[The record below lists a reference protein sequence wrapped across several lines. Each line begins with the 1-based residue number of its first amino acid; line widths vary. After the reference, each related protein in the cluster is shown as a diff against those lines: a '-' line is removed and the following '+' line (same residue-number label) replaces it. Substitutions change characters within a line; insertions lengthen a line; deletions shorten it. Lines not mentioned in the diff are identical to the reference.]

1 MALTTSGRH
10 PAAAPRP
17 KLTLGPV
24 LYHWKAE
31 HWRDF
36 HFKIADEAP
45 VDAVC
50 IGEVV
55 CAKRVPFI
63 APHLADVIERLRAA
77 GKEVVLS
84 TPALVMGEREMALL
98 RDAAEVARS
107 DHLLLEANDLA
118 AVAAFGER
126 AFAVGPTVNV
136 YNEGTLGW
144 LARHGAVRVCLPP
157 ELTGRTIATLA
168 AASPVEIEV
177 FAFGRAPLALS
188 ARCYHA
194 RARGLSKDG
203 CQFVCADD
211 PDGMTVDTL
220 DGQPFLAV
228 NGIQTLSHVWT
239 CLAGA
244 VDELLR
250 AGVNRLR
257 LSPQSVDMVAVARV
271 FCDALE
277 GRCGNDEA
285 AARIAALT
293 PGAERSDGF
302 WRGRPAAPAV
312 ALAE

>member
-1 MALTTSGRH
+1 MALRARSHHRAS
-10 PAAAPRP
+10 AARP

-24 LYHWKAE
+24 LFHWEAGR
-31 HWRDF
+31 WRDF

-50 IGEVV
+50 VGEVV
-55 CAKRVPFI
+55 CAKRAPFI
-63 APHLADVIERLRAA
+63 APHLAAVIERLRAA

-107 DHLLLEANDLA
+107 ENLLPEANDLA

-157 ELTGRTIATLA
+157 ELTSQTVATLA
-168 AASPVEIEV
+168 AASPIELEV
-177 FAFGRAPLALS
+177 FGFGRAPLALS

-194 RARGLSKDG
+194 RSRGLSKAG
-203 CQFVCADD
+203 CQFVCAED
-211 PDGMTVDTL
+211 PDGMQVDTL
-220 DGQPFLAV
+220 DSQPFLAV

-244 VDELLR
+244 ADELRR
-250 AGVNRLR
+250 AGISRLR

-271 FCDALE
+271 FCEALE
-277 GRCGNDEA
+277 GRCDGGEA
-285 AARIAALT
+285 AARIARLT
-293 PGAERSDGF
+293 PGVERSDGF
-302 WRGRPAAPAV
+302 WRGRPVAPAG
-312 ALAE
+312 AIAE

>member
-1 MALTTSGRH
+1 MALRARSRDR
-10 PAAAPRP
+10 AATAGP

-24 LYHWKAE
+24 LFHWEAGR
-31 HWRDF
+31 WRDF

-55 CAKRVPFI
+55 CAKRAPFI
-63 APHLADVIERLRAA
+63 APHLAAVIERLRAA
-77 GKEVVLS
+77 GKQVVLS

-107 DHLLLEANDLA
+107 ENLLLEANDLA
-118 AVAAFGER
+118 AVAAFKER
-126 AFAVGPTVNV
+126 AFVVGPTVNV
-136 YNEGTLGW
+136 YNEGTLAW
-144 LARHGAVRVCLPP
+144 LARRGAVRACLPP
-157 ELTGRTIATLA
+157 ELTGRTVAALA
-168 AASPVEIEV
+168 AASPIEIEV

-220 DGQPFLAV
+220 AGQPFLAV

-239 CLAGA
+239 CLVGA
-244 VDELLR
+244 VDELR
-250 AGVNRLR
+250 QAGVARLR
-257 LSPQSVDMVAVARV
+257 LSPQGVDMVAVARV
-271 FCDALE
+271 FRDAIESRCD
-277 GRCGNDEA
+277 GDEA
-285 AARIAALT
+285 AARIAGLT
-293 PGAERSDGF
+293 PAAECSDGF

-312 ALAE
+312 AMAE